1 MPGPNWAPTL
11 EYVAIPLGS
20 SSAAPV
26 TNPGPKIFN
35 VFHNHPAAF
44 GEVGTGAEVSDSP
57 ITVAG
62 TRSIPASPS
71 LDWLPSGDNFTF
83 PFFASKKRAGLRL
96 FELSRFHFPVSTLWE
111 VHVKATYPKT

>member
-1 MPGPNWAPTL
+1 MPGPNCAPTL

-44 GEVGTGAEVSDSP
+44 GEVGTDADVSDSP
-57 ITVAG
+57 IAVDG
-62 TRSIPASPS
+62 TRSMPDTSWLVS
-71 LDWLPSGDNFTF
+71 LPSGDIFTF
-83 PFFASKKRAGLRL
+83 PFFASKNRGGPRL
-96 FELSRFHFPVSTLWE
+96 FEL
-111 VHVKATYPKT
+111 

>member
-1 MPGPNWAPTL
+1 MQKSDLKMCQSTIYLQSTPTL

-62 TRSIPASPS
+62 TCSIPASQS
-71 LDWLPSGDNFTF
+71 LEGSFDERGN
-83 PFFASKKRAGLRL
+83 KVR
-96 FELSRFHFPVSTLWE
+96 
-111 VHVKATYPKT
+111 